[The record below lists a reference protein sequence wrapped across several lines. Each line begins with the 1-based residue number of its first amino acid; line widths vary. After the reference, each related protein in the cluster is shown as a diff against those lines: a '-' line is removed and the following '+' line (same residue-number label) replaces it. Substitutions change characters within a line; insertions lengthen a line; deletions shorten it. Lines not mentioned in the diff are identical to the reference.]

1 MIYIMKKLTRTIS
14 FAACG
19 AFLTAVLALGIF
31 SAVLPS
37 EISVGT
43 GAVSGGFCGTQL
55 REQGGRL
62 TLCLGGIPIKQ
73 VSAELT
79 ERPMLIPCGTP
90 FGVKLKTDGV
100 MAVSVKDGS
109 PAAKGGIK
117 QGDIIISVNGQAV
130 GSNSELS
137 SAIQL
142 CPEMCEIIL
151 KRGDSEKLVKAQPYT
166 DCGIYKIGIWVRDSA
181 AGLGTMTYFDP
192 ETGGFG
198 GLGHPVSD
206 VTTGELMPLSSG
218 EVTRAEITGI
228 IRGIE
233 GDPGELCGTLISGSG
248 IGELSLNTECGI
260 FGSAENSP
268 SDSEAIPMAFRQEVH
283 TGSAT
288 LLTTINGTEP
298 REYDIEIEHISV
310 MDMKSS
316 KSMVI
321 RITDPELLGQTGG
334 IVCGMSGS
342 PIIQDGRLAGA
353 VTHVFLNDPERGYA
367 IFCETMT
374 EAAEKDAA

>member
-1 MIYIMKKLTRTIS
+1 MKKITRTIS
-14 FAACG
+14 FTVCAALF
-19 AFLTAVLALGIF
+19 AAVLALGIF

-37 EISVGT
+37 EISIGAGT
-43 GAVSGGFCGTQL
+43 VSGGFYGAQL
-55 REQGGRL
+55 CEHGGRL
-62 TLCLGGIPIKQ
+62 TYCIGGIPIKQ

-79 ERPMLIPCGTP
+79 ERPMLVPCGTP
-90 FGVKLKTDGV
+90 FGVKLRTDGV

-109 PAAKGGIK
+109 PAAKSGIK

-130 GSNSELS
+130 SSNSELS

-151 KRGDSEKLVKAQPYT
+151 KRGDSEKLVTVQPYS
-166 DCGIYKIGIWVRDSA
+166 DCGLYKLGIWVRDSA
-181 AGLGTMTYFDP
+181 AGLGTMTYYDP
-192 ETGGFG
+192 DSGDFG

-218 EVTRAEITGI
+218 EVTCAEITGI
-228 IRGIE
+228 IKGIAGE
-233 GDPGELCGTLISGSG
+233 PGELCGTLLSGDE
-248 IGELSLNTECGI
+248 IGALSLNTECGI
-260 FGSAENSP
+260 FGSAERSP
-268 SDSEAIPMAFRQEVH
+268 SQGNAIPMAFRQEVH

-288 LLTTINGTEP
+288 LLTTVDGTAP
-298 REYDIEIEHISV
+298 KEYDIEIEHISI

-321 RITDPELLGQTGG
+321 RITDPELLAQTGG

-374 EAAEKDAA
+374 EAAETDNS